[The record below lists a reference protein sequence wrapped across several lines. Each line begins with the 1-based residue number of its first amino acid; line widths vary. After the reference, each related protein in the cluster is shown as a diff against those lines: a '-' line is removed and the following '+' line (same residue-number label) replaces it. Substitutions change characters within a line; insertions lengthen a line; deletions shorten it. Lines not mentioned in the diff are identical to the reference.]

1 MNMRPGAGDG
11 ERGTT
16 PGGIR
21 AARPRATQAQRAIGS
36 FSSYEDAERAVDFL
50 SDHRLPVDSISI
62 VGRDLR
68 YVEEVTGRSG
78 YPQAAVRGAAQGALL
93 GLLFGWVFGLFN
105 WVAPLVTS
113 LTLAAYG
120 LVAGAILGALL
131 GLLVQAVAGG
141 DRGFSSVGGV
151 QANRYDLLVD
161 DAVADEAMRLLGTR
175 PR

>member
-1 MNMRPGAGDG
+1 MNLQPGAADDG
-11 ERGTT
+11 RGA
-16 PGGIR
+16 PPWAIR
-21 AARPRATQAQRAIGS
+21 ADRPSVAQSRRAIAT
-36 FSSYEDAERAVDFL
+36 FPSYEEAERAVDSL
-50 SDHRLPVDSISI
+50 SDRGFPVETVSI

-68 YVEEVTGRSG
+68 YVEQVTGRSG

-105 WVAPLVTS
+105 WVAPVVTS

-131 GLLVQAVAGG
+131 GLLLHLIAGG
-141 DRGFSSVGGV
+141 DREFSSVGGV
-151 QANRYDLLVD
+151 QASHYDLLVD
-161 DAVADEAMRLLGTR
+161 EAVADEAERLLGTR